1 MNILELPNTCHIGS
15 SAIIKPKAFCFIDAI
30 GKTGCREEVCQA
42 VGDRRVFA
50 CSGPYAPVAKLCELD
65 SESKSIII
73 FLFLEAYI
81 VVKHSDHCP
90 VYLDIEILISVLQL
104 KN

>member
-1 MNILELPNTCHIGS
+1 MPYNG
-15 SAIIKPKAFCFIDAI
+15 
-30 GKTGCREEVCQA
+30 
-42 VGDRRVFA
+42 VFA
-50 CSGPYAPVAKLCELD
+50 CSGPYAPAAKLCELD
-65 SESKSIII
+65 SESRSIII